1 MELHHY
7 YFYTIKTLILIGT
20 ILITTGKIEDDRPLF
35 LIMDTIFKISLGIY
49 LIYYFSKMNKNN
61 SNSSMD
67 SHDKFLFMI
76 SGFIL
81 LVTINYSE
89 IYSLITGSSSNE
101 NKVKDEEKVRYVD
114 KPCPPCSEKNIVHG
128 TIMRR

>member
-7 YFYTIKTLILIGT
+7 YFFTIKTLILIGT
-20 ILITTGKIEDDRPLF
+20 LLIVTGKIEDNRPLF
-35 LIMDTIFKISLGIY
+35 LIMDTIFKMSLGFY
-49 LIYYFSKMNKNN
+49 LIYYFSKMNTNN

-81 LVTINYSE
+81 LITINYSE
-89 IYSLITGSSSNE
+89 IYSLITVLDRLTALSGSWTMPE
-101 NKVKDEEKVRYVD
+101 VV
-114 KPCPPCSEKNIVHG
+114 
-128 TIMRR
+128 